1 MASFPHEVGQVT
13 RRKAV
18 GLLPLEVGQHALGQ
32 IVEMEVVCHSE
43 GIGPD
48 SSELMKWI
56 GKEYPELKEEFNYLS
71 W

>member
-1 MASFPHEVGQVT
+1 MKDTNLTYDAARV
-13 RRKAV
+13 
-18 GLLPLEVGQHALGQ
+18 

-48 SSELMKWI
+48 SSELMNWI